1 VYYEWNEET
10 EYTEIIPCP
19 TALNHFAN
27 QFVKVSDDAPG
38 IDFLVGKYFRGTIG
52 DKEQIMQITEDVV
65 FPVSDLVYNAM
76 DIMFIASGDETVEEI
91 GVTFTKGIWVVDDF
105 KEDSPIQIDAWQILV
120 PAMTIDEKYIPDT
133 IARVSQIPEPSV
145 GVSSWNE
152 LEDKPFGE
160 NVTVNSHGVVYLDKT
175 LEFTAEGDVYTSESV
190 GLGVN
195 FLEGHDYCFI
205 WDGTEYHLMAQ
216 GDGTSTLSSGLVWAG
231 NGSIVDSELP
241 DTGEPFY
248 VTRADNYA
256 SMNRLIVFKTAD
268 ESAAHT
274 VKASSVNI
282 TRELKQLDEKYI
294 PDTIARTADVQ
305 AAVAPK
311 TEFILNSSTEGSA
324 KQFKITIDDSGTLT
338 VSEIAT

>member
-1 VYYEWNEET
+1 METYCSKVCSCGEDLDAALEAGLKAKAKLEEMGSVVKT
-10 EYTEIIPCP
+10 VNGIPP
-19 TALNHFAN
+19 DENGNVT
-27 QFVKVSDDAPG
+27 VSGGGGGSGEPG
-38 IDFLVGKYFRGTIG
+38 
-52 DKEQIMQITEDVV
+52 EDG
-65 FPVSDLVYNAM
+65 FSP
-76 DIMFIASGDETVEEI
+76 IATVEQTDSGAVI
-91 GVTFTKGIWVVDDF
+91 SITDKNGTTTATVTNGKDG
-105 KEDSPIQIDAWQILV
+105 SAG
-120 PAMTIDEKYIPDT
+120 
-133 IARVSQIPEPSV
+133 SV
-145 GVSSWNE
+145 SWNE

-160 NVTVNSHGVVYLDKT
+160 NVTVNSHGMVYLDKT

-282 TRELKQLDEKYI
+282 TRELKQLDEKFI
-294 PDTIARTADVQ
+294 PDTVARTADVQ
-305 AAVAPK
+305 
-311 TEFILNSSTEGSA
+311 TM
-324 KQFKITIDDSGTLT
+324 IDTALGVIENGTY
-338 VSEIAT
+338 